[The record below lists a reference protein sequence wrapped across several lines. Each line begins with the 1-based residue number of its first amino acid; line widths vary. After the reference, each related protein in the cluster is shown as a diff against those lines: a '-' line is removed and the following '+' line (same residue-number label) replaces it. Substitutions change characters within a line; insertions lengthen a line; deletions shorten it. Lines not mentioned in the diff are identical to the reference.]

1 MSVRIQFDIEDDE
14 YLKMEPFIVGY
25 KSRHVF
31 GHKALR
37 QWINRELGR
46 LKRSEVRRLTH
57 E

>member
-37 QWINRELGR
+37 QWINREIGR
-46 LKRSEVRRLTH
+46 LKRGKGVNH